1 MTDHIIWLD
10 PAAQDDAIE
19 TQAQTAAR
27 VGRTL
32 DTVRNYVRRYPLEY
46 PAPVAKTGSRM
57 MFRRVKDIDA
67 FMDWLENRDTT
78 RTPAEVAYGEVAR
91 IELALSGAQKR
102 VDKATAAL
110 DDATR
115 ERNRLRASLRRAK
128 EQYDLLNR

>member
-1 MTDHIIWLD
+1 VSNHIVWLD
-10 PAAQDDAIE
+10 PSAENDAIE
-19 TQAQTAAR
+19 SQEQTAQR

-32 DTVRNYVRRYPLEY
+32 DTIRNYVRRYPLEY
-46 PAPVAKTGSRM
+46 PAPVAKSGSRK

-67 FMDWLENRDTT
+67 FMEWLETRENT
-78 RTPAEVAYGEVAR
+78 RTPLEVAHGEVVR

-102 VDKATAAL
+102 VDKAMAAL

>member
-1 MTDHIIWLD
+1 MTEHLTWIDLS
-10 PAAQDDAIE
+10 AQDDEIE
-19 TQAQTAAR
+19 SQEQVAQR
-27 VGRTL
+27 KGRTL
-32 DTVRNYVRRYPLEY
+32 DTVRNYVRRYPLNY
-46 PAPVAKTGSRM
+46 PAPVAKSGSRK

-67 FMDWLENRDTT
+67 FFEWLETRDAT
-78 RTPAEVAYGEVAR
+78 RTPLEVAYGEVAR

-115 ERNRLRASLRRAK
+115 ERNRLRKSLRRAK

>member
-1 MTDHIIWLD
+1 MSNHIVWLD
-10 PAAQDDAIE
+10 PSAENDAVE
-19 TQAQTAAR
+19 SQEQTAQR
-27 VGRTL
+27 VGRSL

-46 PAPVAKTGSRM
+46 PAPVAKSGSRK

-67 FMDWLENRDTT
+67 FMEWLETRDNT
-78 RTPAEVAYGEVAR
+78 RTPLEVAHGEVAR